1 LTNPKQAGL
10 VERTVLPPPIA
21 RTVYTLSHNGW
32 RFVLPI
38 LGAVERF
45 GPQKM
50 RFSSEEAR
58 SPVNGLLVGVLLDFE
73 SAGAAGVE
81 ATYRVQIDGRN
92 FDFAVT
98 AGRLAGARH
107 EPDVTLSASASDLV
121 TARFGTPATQ
131 RTAALRRQ
139 RFHGSDD
146 DVDTLRMVLGLTNE
160 RAGASTS

>member
-1 LTNPKQAGL
+1 LTDSKQAGV
-10 VERTVLPPPIA
+10 VERTASPPPIA

-45 GPQKM
+45 GLQKM
-50 RFSSEEAR
+50 RFSSEESR
-58 SPVNGLLVGVLLDFE
+58 SPPNGLLVGMLLDFE

-98 AGRLAGARH
+98 AGRLAGAARARCDLERIGIRPGDRAIRH
-107 EPDVTLSASASDLV
+107 SCDAAYSRSASPTLS
-121 TARFGTPATQ
+121 
-131 RTAALRRQ
+131 RQ
-139 RFHGSDD
+139 R
-146 DVDTLRMVLGLTNE
+146 
-160 RAGASTS
+160 